1 MSIFEDDE
9 IDVENSQTT
18 SPETSEDSE
27 ISYFIIKAY
36 NPLNEELAL
45 DAVDSYHGDLI
56 YVKVIDESGNELSLD
71 LFDFS
76 RSNGIFTYTG
86 YPIGQFLTS
95 RVGKQTITAILK
107 EDSSKQASI
116 SFNCVEGNTEIRFT
130 FISSDE
136 LWYVT
141 TQVKNNEYYL
151 NYPDAY
157 NSDLVE
163 KNPKTDNVRQCIR
176 IKSYYGK
183 YTSPY
188 LTQASGWPST
198 SEYDLTTSNSK
209 VVKVCIDTIAY
220 GSWMIEVTGN
230 GTAEI
235 TATLLSDPSIKTSIT
250 ITVENYPE
258 KEADKTK
265 TNQNNSS
272 QTNEQENKR
281 SQSYSSETNKQ
292 ENKTN
297 LINESSNSKDTQN
310 NEECVPVLIDGPLYE
325 YKEKIINPWCV
336 ITLLSITLIVLI
348 LSLVTKNKI
357 FIIADATCAVFTLL
371 LIVLMFAINKPIN
384 YYNKALDLF
393 MKDGYKEALIL
404 LKDSNEELKKEC
416 EYQLVV
422 DEILN
427 GNTKEI
433 PALIDSNMQILIDNY
448 NSSSNLFDSYLSLY
462 SLIDELSK
470 HTSYKYE
477 SLYFLL
483 NSKFKDYVS
492 NEISTKEVGD
502 AFMLKDY
509 SFKIIEK
516 LDNTIFVIADN
527 CFMQSLIMND
537 LWKEEILNHF
547 TDIESNIITKY
558 DLILFTR
565 DDFKE
570 YCSKISLSQHSWWLD
585 DISRVTKIDSNGV
598 VHKLHYYAIG
608 NDTANERNTSMIDD
622 T

>member
-1 MSIFEDDE
+1 M
-9 IDVENSQTT
+9 EN
-18 SPETSEDSE
+18 
-27 ISYFIIKAY
+27 
-36 NPLNEELAL
+36 
-45 DAVDSYHGDLI
+45 
-56 YVKVIDESGNELSLD
+56 
-71 LFDFS
+71 
-76 RSNGIFTYTG
+76 
-86 YPIGQFLTS
+86 
-95 RVGKQTITAILK
+95 KQLK

-116 SFNCVEGNTEIRFT
+116 SFNCIEGNTEIRFT

-163 KNPKTDNVRQCIR
+163 KNPKTDNVRQCIW

-188 LTQASGWPST
+188 LTQVSRWPST
-198 SEYDLTTSNSK
+198 SEYDLTTSDSK
-209 VVKVCIDTIAY
+209 VVKAYIDTITY

-235 TATLLSDPSIKTSIT
+235 TATLLSDHSIKTSIT

-272 QTNEQENKR
+272 QTNEQENKT

-297 LINESSNSKDTQN
+297 LINESSNSKDAQN

-336 ITLLSITLIVLI
+336 IILIVLI

-357 FIIADATCAVFTLL
+357 FIITDATYAVFTLL

-384 YYNKALDLF
+384 DYNKALDLF

-404 LKDSNEELKKEC
+404 LKDSNEELKKEY

-433 PALIDSNMQILIDNY
+433 PAIIDSNMQILIDNY
-448 NSSSNLFDSYLSLY
+448 NSSSNLFDS
-462 SLIDELSK
+462 
-470 HTSYKYE
+470 
-477 SLYFLL
+477 
-483 NSKFKDYVS
+483 
-492 NEISTKEVGD
+492 
-502 AFMLKDY
+502 
-509 SFKIIEK
+509 
-516 LDNTIFVIADN
+516 
-527 CFMQSLIMND
+527 
-537 LWKEEILNHF
+537 
-547 TDIESNIITKY
+547 
-558 DLILFTR
+558 
-565 DDFKE
+565 
-570 YCSKISLSQHSWWLD
+570 
-585 DISRVTKIDSNGV
+585 
-598 VHKLHYYAIG
+598 
-608 NDTANERNTSMIDD
+608 
-622 T
+622 

>member
-1 MSIFEDDE
+1 M
-9 IDVENSQTT
+9 
-18 SPETSEDSE
+18 
-27 ISYFIIKAY
+27 
-36 NPLNEELAL
+36 
-45 DAVDSYHGDLI
+45 
-56 YVKVIDESGNELSLD
+56 
-71 LFDFS
+71 
-76 RSNGIFTYTG
+76 
-86 YPIGQFLTS
+86 
-95 RVGKQTITAILK
+95 
-107 EDSSKQASI
+107 
-116 SFNCVEGNTEIRFT
+116 
-130 FISSDE
+130 
-136 LWYVT
+136 
-141 TQVKNNEYYL
+141 
-151 NYPDAY
+151 
-157 NSDLVE
+157 VE

-188 LTQASGWPST
+188 LTQVSRWPST
-198 SEYDLTTSNSK
+198 SEYDLTTSDSK
-209 VVKVCIDTIAY
+209 VVKVCIDTITY

-230 GTAEI
+230 VTAEI
-235 TATLLSDPSIKTSIT
+235 TTTLLSDPSIKTSIT

-272 QTNEQENKR
+272 QTNEQENKT

-310 NEECVPVLIDGPLYE
+310 NEECVPVLIDGSLYE

-357 FIIADATCAVFTLL
+357 FIITDATYAVFTLL

-384 YYNKALDLF
+384 DYNKALDLF

-404 LKDSNEELKKEC
+404 LKDSYEELKKEC

-433 PALIDSNMQILIDNY
+433 PAIIDSNMQILIDNC
-448 NSSSNLFDSYLSLY
+448 NSSSNLFGSYLSLY

-470 HTSYKYE
+470 HASYKYE

-492 NEISTKEVGD
+492 NEISTKEIGD

-516 LDNTIFVIADN
+516 LDNTIFVIADD
-527 CFMQSLIMND
+527 CFMQSSIMND

-547 TDIESNIITKY
+547 TVN
-558 DLILFTR
+558 
-565 DDFKE
+565 
-570 YCSKISLSQHSWWLD
+570 
-585 DISRVTKIDSNGV
+585 
-598 VHKLHYYAIG
+598 
-608 NDTANERNTSMIDD
+608 
-622 T
+622 

>member
-558 DLILFTR
+558 EALLI
-565 DDFKE
+565 
-570 YCSKISLSQHSWWLD
+570 
-585 DISRVTKIDSNGV
+585 
-598 VHKLHYYAIG
+598 
-608 NDTANERNTSMIDD
+608 
-622 T
+622 